1 MRTTYSDPTANAVI
15 AKITREEREKERRE
29 KQNDRRRPNDRH
41 KQNNAPRKSDAPTA
55 APRYS
60 EWAGLAG

>member
-1 MRTTYSDPTANAVI
+1 MKSTHADPTANAVI

-29 KQNDRRRPNDRH
+29 KQNDRR
-41 KQNNAPRKSDAPTA
+41 KQNNTPRRSAAPTV

>member
-1 MRTTYSDPTANAVI
+1 MRSTHADPTANAVI

-29 KQNDRRRPNDRH
+29 KQSDQRKPL
-41 KQNNAPRKSDAPTA
+41 RKSAAPTA

>member
-1 MRTTYSDPTANAVI
+1 MRSTYSDPTANAVI

-29 KQNDRRRPNDRH
+29 KQYNRPNNH
-41 KQNNAPRKSDAPTA
+41 SQKKKTSAPAA

-60 EWAGLAG
+60 DWARLAG

>member
-29 KQNDRRRPNDRH
+29 KQNDRR
-41 KQNNAPRKSDAPTA
+41 KQNDTPRKSAAPTA